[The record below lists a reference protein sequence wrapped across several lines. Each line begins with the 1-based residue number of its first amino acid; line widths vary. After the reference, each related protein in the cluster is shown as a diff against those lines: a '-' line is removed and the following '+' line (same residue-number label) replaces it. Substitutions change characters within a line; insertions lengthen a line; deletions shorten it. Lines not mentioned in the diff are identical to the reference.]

1 VIAATCSLRRGF
13 VAPLVAA
20 LLLAGAPSSLRAEDA
35 PPTPVPTPAPEA
47 PAAPPPLFS
56 LKETGQLVLLDT
68 KGIFLAPLKWDGGD
82 WLKFG
87 VGSAAVILTGVLL
100 DNPVQ
105 EASQRSRT
113 PGRDDFA
120 TVVQRFGA
128 EYSFAVLG
136 GYAVFGVAA
145 RDREAMNVA
154 VDGLLASLFASGIAT
169 PVLKFA
175 VGRARP
181 NADLGN
187 HYFTPFSTSN
197 QSFPSG
203 HTTQAFA
210 VASVIAA
217 HDSHLWVKIVAY
229 GIAGT
234 VGLARIEQNAH
245 WTSDVLAGAILGTA
259 IGNAVVLL
267 NDRQRRGAEGPKV
280 TFSPLVSPHGG
291 GLLLTASF

>member
-1 VIAATCSLRRGF
+1 MTTVAFARSRSVIASF
-13 VAPLVAA
+13 VAA
-20 LLLAGAPSSLRAEDA
+20 LLLAGAPATLRAEEEALA
-35 PPTPVPTPAPEA
+35 PAGTPAPE
-47 PAAPPPLFS
+47 PALPVPPLFS
-56 LKETGQLVLLDT
+56 LKETGQLALLDA
-68 KGIFLAPLKWDGGD
+68 KGILLAPLRWDGED

-87 VGSAAVILTGVLL
+87 FGSAAVVLTGVLL
-100 DNPVQ
+100 DQPVQ

-120 TVVQRFGA
+120 RGIQRFGA
-128 EYSFAVLG
+128 EYSWAVLG
-136 GYAVFGVAA
+136 GYAVFGLAA
-145 RDREAMNVA
+145 KDREAMNVA
-154 VDGLLASLFASGIAT
+154 VDGLLASLFAYGIAT

-181 NADLGN
+181 SADLGD
-187 HYFTPFSTSN
+187 HYFTPFSSSN

-280 TFSPLVSPHGG
+280 TFSPLVAPRGG
-291 GLLLTASF
+291 GLLLTAAF

>member
-1 VIAATCSLRRGF
+1 VITRAFPGVRRA
-13 VAPLVAA
+13 VAVLVGA
-20 LLLAGAPSSLRAEDA
+20 LLVAGAPSSVRADDDPPPPAAA
-35 PPTPVPTPAPEA
+35 PPSEA
-47 PAAPPPLFS
+47 PPAPPPLFS
-56 LKETGQLVLLDT
+56 LKETGQLVLVDA
-68 KGIFLAPLKWDGGD
+68 KGILLAPLHWDGED

-87 VGSAAVILTGVLL
+87 VGSAGVILTGVLL
-100 DNPVQ
+100 DTPVQ

-120 TVVQRFGA
+120 TTIQRFGS
-128 EYSFAVLG
+128 EYSWAVLG

-145 RDREAMNVA
+145 KDREAMNVA
-154 VDGLLASLFASGIAT
+154 VDGVLASLFASGIAT

-187 HYFTPFSTSN
+187 HYFTPFSTAN

-217 HDSHLWVKIVAY
+217 HDDHLWVKILAY

-259 IGNAVVLL
+259 IGNAVVVL
-267 NDRQRRGAEGPKV
+267 NERQRRGAPGPKV
-280 TFSPLVSPHGG
+280 TFSPLLAPRGG

>member
-1 VIAATCSLRRGF
+1 MSIVAVDWSRR
-13 VAPLVAA
+13 LVATILA
-20 LLLAGAPSSLRAEDA
+20 GLLLAGAPATLRAEEEA
-35 PPTPVPTPAPEA
+35 PAPARTPAPDPA
-47 PAAPPPLFS
+47 PPVPPLFS
-56 LKETGQLVLLDT
+56 LKETGQLVLLDA
-68 KGIFLAPLKWDGGD
+68 KGILLAPLRWDGED

-100 DNPVQ
+100 DEPVQ

-120 TVVQRFGA
+120 TTVQRFGA
-128 EYSFAVLG
+128 EYSWAVLG
-136 GYAVFGVAA
+136 GYAVFGLAA
-145 RDREAMNVA
+145 KDREAMNVA
-154 VDGLLASLFASGIAT
+154 VDGVLASLFASGIAT

-181 NADLGN
+181 NEELGD
-187 HYFTPFSTSN
+187 HYFTPFSTTN

-267 NDRQRRGAEGPKV
+267 NDRQRRGAPGLKV
-280 TFSPLVSPHGG
+280 TFAPLVAPRGG

>member
-1 VIAATCSLRRGF
+1 MIVATCSLRRRF
-13 VAPLVAA
+13 IAPLVAA
-20 LLLAGAPSSLRAEDA
+20 LLLTGVPSPLRAEDT

-47 PAAPPPLFS
+47 PPAAPPLFS
-56 LKETGQLVLLDT
+56 LKETGQLVLLDA
-68 KGIFLAPLKWDGGD
+68 KGILLAPLKWDGED

-100 DNPVQ
+100 DEPVQ

-113 PGRDDFA
+113 AGRDEFA
-120 TVVQRFGA
+120 TTIQRFGSS
-128 EYSFAVLG
+128 YSWAVLG
-136 GYAVFGVAA
+136 GYAVVGVAA
-145 RDREAMNVA
+145 RDRKALDVA

-187 HYFTPFSTSN
+187 HYFTPFSTEN

-217 HDSHLWVKIVAY
+217 HDDHLWVKIVAY

-259 IGNAVVLL
+259 IGNAVVIL
-267 NDRQRRGAEGPKV
+267 NERQRRGAPGPKL
-280 TFSPLVSPHGG
+280 TFSPLLAPRGG
-291 GLLLTASF
+291 GLLVSASF

>member
-1 VIAATCSLRRGF
+1 MIEFAWSRR
-13 VAPLVAA
+13 LVATILA
-20 LLLAGAPSSLRAEDA
+20 GLLLAGAPLPLLADDA
-35 PPTPVPTPAPEA
+35 AR
-47 PAAPPPLFS
+47 PAAETPPPDAAPPLFS
-56 LKETGQLVLLDT
+56 LKETGQLVLLDA
-68 KGIFLAPLKWDGGD
+68 KGIFLAPLHWDGED

-87 VGSAAVILTGVLL
+87 IGSAAVVLTGVLL
-100 DNPVQ
+100 DQPVQ

-120 TVVQRFGA
+120 TTVQRFGA
-128 EYSFAVLG
+128 EYSYFVLG
-136 GYAVFGVAA
+136 GYAVFGLAA
-145 RDREAMNVA
+145 KDRDAMNVA
-154 VDGLLASLFASGIAT
+154 VDGLLASLLASGIAT

-181 NADLGN
+181 NADLGD

-267 NDRQRRGAEGPKV
+267 NDRQRRGTEGPKV
-280 TFSPLVSPHGG
+280 TFSPLVAPRGG
-291 GLLLTASF
+291 GLLLTAAF

>member
-1 VIAATCSLRRGF
+1 MIAGAFTGVRAF
-13 VAPLVAA
+13 VAVFVAA
-20 LLLAGAPSSLRAEDA
+20 LLLAGAPSSLRADEPPPPPAGQA
-35 PPTPVPTPAPEA
+35 PSETA
-47 PAAPPPLFS
+47 PAALPVFS
-56 LKETGQLVLLDT
+56 LKETGQLVLLDA
-68 KGIFLAPLKWDGGD
+68 KGILLAPLHWDGED

-87 VGSAAVILTGVLL
+87 VGSAAVVLTGVFL
-100 DNPVQ
+100 DQPVQ

-120 TVVQRFGA
+120 TTAQRFGA
-128 EYSFAVLG
+128 EYSWAVLG
-136 GYAVFGVAA
+136 GYAVFGLAA
-145 RDREAMNVA
+145 KDREAMNVA
-154 VDGLLASLFASGIAT
+154 VDGVLASLFATGIAT

-181 NADLGN
+181 DADLGN
-187 HYFTPFSTSN
+187 HYFTPFSN
-197 QSFPSG
+197 RDASFPSG

-234 VGLARIEQNAH
+234 VGLARIEQNEH
-245 WTSDVLAGAILGTA
+245 WASDVVAGAILGTV
-259 IGNAVVLL
+259 IGNAVVIL
-267 NDRQRRGAEGPKV
+267 NERQRRGAPGPKV
-280 TFSPLVSPHGG
+280 TFSPLLAPRGG

>member
-1 VIAATCSLRRGF
+1 MIVVTVAWSRRLVATILAGLFFAGVPSTLRADD
-13 VAPLVAA
+13 VAP
-20 LLLAGAPSSLRAEDA
+20 
-35 PPTPVPTPAPEA
+35 PPVETPAPEPVL
-47 PAAPPPLFS
+47 PAPPLFS
-56 LKETGQLVLLDT
+56 LKETGQLVLLDA
-68 KGIFLAPLKWDGGD
+68 KGILLAPAHWDGTD

-87 VGSAAVILTGVLL
+87 VGSAAVFLTGVLL
-100 DNPVQ
+100 DEPVQ

-120 TVVQRFGA
+120 TTFQRFGA
-128 EYSFAVLG
+128 EYSWAVLG
-136 GYAVFGVAA
+136 GYAVFGLAA
-145 RDREAMNVA
+145 KDRDAMNVA
-154 VDGLLASLFASGIAT
+154 VDGVLASLFASVIVT
-169 PVLKFA
+169 PTLKIV

-187 HYFTPFSTSN
+187 HHFTPFSTAN

-234 VGLARIEQNAH
+234 VGLCRIEQNAH

-259 IGNAVVLL
+259 IGNAVVIL
-267 NDRQRRGAEGPKV
+267 NERRRRGVDGPAV
-280 TFSPLVSPHGG
+280 SVAPLLAPRGG
-291 GLLLTASF
+291 GLLVTASF